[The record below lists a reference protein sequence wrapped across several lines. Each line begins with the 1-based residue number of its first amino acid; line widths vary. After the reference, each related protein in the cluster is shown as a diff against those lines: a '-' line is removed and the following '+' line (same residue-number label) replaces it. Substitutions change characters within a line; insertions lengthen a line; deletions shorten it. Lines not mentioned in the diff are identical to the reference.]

1 MLQLFPVVR
10 IVSLLGTKSLR
21 NAPCDYAGEICGVVE
36 KGARSY
42 VPLRGGCNTLEM
54 EGRRMLRP

>member
-21 NAPCDYAGEICGVVE
+21 NAPCDYAGKYAVSLKKEREVMSRSTVVAIHLKWKE
-36 KGARSY
+36 E
-42 VPLRGGCNTLEM
+42 GC
-54 EGRRMLRP
+54 